1 MTSTQPMTAH
11 LAVQGEVGEV
21 HGAGGLHGEPH
32 AALDLAG
39 VGDPQELVLLRGGV
53 EVSRLLVDE
62 EGVRHPDL
70 LDVVRRHHDRVLHAV
85 LKIFMICVI

>member
-53 EVSRLLVDE
+53 EPGYLLVNKE
-62 EGVRHPDL
+62 RVRHPDL
-70 LDVVRRHHDRVLHAV
+70 PDVVRTYHQLT
-85 LKIFMICVI
+85 